1 MKKILFA
8 QLVIVVLFACQLKG
22 QETVTDSSHAV
33 IDTLFNDFGLFASE
47 TVLRLSLRFDIGE
60 YMRKKPKE
68 EYLKALLTYHINEN
82 DSINKEIKLRS
93 RGISRNDICNFP
105 PVMLNFRKEDLETEN
120 QRKFE
125 KIKMVTHC
133 NAGNEE
139 YLFREYLIYKLY
151 NALTDLSF
159 RVRLV
164 SVDYISTVKS
174 GKIIR
179 TYAFLIEP
187 LNMLTERK
195 KIFEVENPKLSQKF
209 VDPEIMDRVSIF
221 NYMIGNT
228 DWAVPGQHNIVVVTN
243 PNNPNTNLGAVI
255 PYDFDYS
262 GLVNAHYAL
271 PAEPLGLKSVRER
284 RYLGACR
291 GDEIF
296 RERLKQFAEKKSE
309 FYRIINEFQYLSEK
323 ERSRMTGYLDE
334 FFNELE
340 KGFLIGSL
348 KRQCM
353 EGL

>member
-1 MKKILFA
+1 M
-8 QLVIVVLFACQLKG
+8 
-22 QETVTDSSHAV
+22 
-33 IDTLFNDFGLFASE
+33 
-47 TVLRLSLRFDIGE
+47 
-60 YMRKKPKE
+60 
-68 EYLKALLTYHINEN
+68 TYHINEK

-93 RGISRNDICNFP
+93 RGISRNSICNFP
-105 PVMLNFRKEDLETEN
+105 PITLNFRKEDLITDD
-120 QRKFE
+120 QRKIE

-133 NAGNEE
+133 NSGNEE

-164 SVDYISTVKS
+164 NIDYISTAKS
-174 GKIIR
+174 GKVIR

-187 LNMLTERK
+187 VNMLTERLNT
-195 KIFEVENPKLSQKF
+195 FEVENPKLSQKNII
-209 VDPEIMDRVSIF
+209 PEEMDRVSIF

-228 DWAVPGQHNIVVVTN
+228 DWAVPGQHNVKIITDPVQKN
-243 PNNPNTNLGAVI
+243 SILGIVI

-291 GDEIF
+291 SDDQIKES
-296 RERLKQFAEKKSE
+296 LKQFSEKKSE

-323 ERSRMTGYLDE
+323 ERNRMTDYLDE
-334 FFNELE
+334 FFYELE
-340 KGFLIGSL
+340 KGFLTGNL

-353 EGL
+353 SGL

>member
-1 MKKILFA
+1 MRKTIYTH
-8 QLVIVVLFACQLKG
+8 LVLALLFACQLKG
-22 QETVTDSSHAV
+22 QDTVTDSTLAV
-33 IDTLFNDFGLFASE
+33 TDTLFNDFGVFTTDSI
-47 TVLRLSLRFDIGE
+47 LRLTLRFDIGE

-68 EYLKALLTYHINEN
+68 EYLKALLTYHINDK

-93 RGISRNDICNFP
+93 RGISRHDICNFP
-105 PVMLNFRKEDLETEN
+105 PITLNFRKEDLKTEN
-120 QRKFE
+120 QKKIE

-133 NAGNEE
+133 NSGNEE

-164 SVDYISTVKS
+164 NIDYISTAKK
-174 GKIIR
+174 GKVIR

-187 LNMLTERK
+187 LSMLTERTK
-195 KIFEVENPKLSQKF
+195 VFEVDNSKLSQK
-209 VDPEIMDRVSIF
+209 DILPEIMDRVSIF

-228 DWAVPGQHNIVVVTN
+228 DWSVPMLHNIKIVTN
-243 PNNPNTNLGAVI
+243 PENGNSTLGGVV

-291 GDEIF
+291 TDEIF
-296 RERLKQFAEKKSE
+296 RERLKQFSDKKSE
-309 FYRIINEFQYLSEK
+309 FYRIINEFQYLTEK
-323 ERSRMTGYLDE
+323 DRGRMIAYLDE
-334 FFNELE
+334 FFNDLE
-340 KGFLIGSL
+340 KGFLTGNL